1 LATRIEQLIDAL
13 VTNLEADPGIVAGT
27 VYRSRVETLADTE
40 LPAYNIEIGA
50 DTPLNPLGPDNV
62 AFIDWAQSIFID
74 LYAKS
79 TAVAIDNIFL
89 DMRNFV
95 HRSLM
100 TDVTQGLSFILTT
113 IPQGADEPVLDASGE
128 QKTITYRTVWEFRL
142 RTNIDSLD

>member
-1 LATRIEQLIDAL
+1 MATRVEQLIDAL
-13 VTNLEADPGIVAGT
+13 VTQLEADPGIVVGS
-27 VYRSRVETLADTE
+27 VYRARVETLADTE

-50 DTPLNPLGPDNV
+50 DTPINPLGPDNV

-79 TAVAIDNIFL
+79 TAVDIDNIFL

-100 TDVTQGLSFILTT
+100 DDVTQGLSFILTT
-113 IPQGADEPVLDASGE
+113 IPGGADEPVLDASGE
-128 QKTITYRTVWEFRL
+128 QKTITYRTNWEFRL
-142 RTNIDSLD
+142 RTNIDDLE

>member
-1 LATRIEQLIDAL
+1 M
-13 VTNLEADPGIVAGT
+13 AGT

>member
-1 LATRIEQLIDAL
+1 MATRIEQLIDAL
-13 VTNLEADPGIVAGT
+13 VTNLEADPGITPGT
-27 VYRSRVETLADTE
+27 VHRSRVETLADTE

-89 DMRNFV
+89 DMRSFV
-95 HRSLM
+95 HRALM
-100 TDVTQGLSFILTT
+100 ADVTQGLSFILTT
-113 IPQGADEPVLDASGE
+113 IPGGADEPVLDASGE